1 MLEPFQYAFVQ
12 RGLLEVVALS
22 VGCGLIGT
30 WIVLRGLP
38 FYSHA
43 VGAATFP
50 GLVIA
55 DGLGLSA
62 LLGGFAAAGV
72 FALTVAGL
80 ARARRGEHGEFTAM
94 VLVGALA
101 LGVILASDVFHS
113 AANVETLLFGSL
125 LLIGTRELVLA
136 AVFSALVVGAT
147 ALLGRRWLA
156 TGFDPGATRAIGA
169 RSQLPDVLLLVL
181 IAVGVVAS
189 IEALGALLVTAL
201 LVVPAAT
208 ARLWTDRL
216 RSWQVA
222 STALVLV
229 EGTAG
234 LWISVKANAPP
245 GAAIATLAGAV
256 FAVAALVRA
265 LGPRLVLGAAALT
278 AAVAVL
284 AGCGGGGSGSQS
296 HGVSVVATTT
306 QIADWA
312 RAVGGSAVSVHRIL
326 RPNTDPHEY
335 EPRPADVIATS
346 GADLVLESGDGLDAW
361 MDKVVSQAG
370 GDPAVVVLGDHVPVR
385 RPGEASGPEASPF
398 DPHWWHDPRNAE
410 AAVARIRDSLVLAE
424 PAHEALFR
432 RNGAA
437 YLAKLARLDRGIAT
451 CIARVAPSARKLV
464 TDHDAFGY
472 FAARYGLTVVGTVLP
487 SQTTQAQPS
496 AGGTARLIALVHREH
511 VRAIFPES
519 SLNQRLAGAIA
530 RETGASSRYTLY
542 GDTLG
547 SSGSS
552 GDTYLRMEEANADA
566 IVRGLTGERERCR
579 L

>member
-1 MLEPFQYAFVQ
+1 
-12 RGLLEVVALS
+12 
-22 VGCGLIGT
+22 
-30 WIVLRGLP
+30 
-38 FYSHA
+38 
-43 VGAATFP
+43 
-50 GLVIA
+50 
-55 DGLGLSA
+55 
-62 LLGGFAAAGV
+62 
-72 FALTVAGL
+72 
-80 ARARRGEHGEFTAM
+80 M
-94 VLVGALA
+94 VLVGSLA

-189 IEALGALLVTAL
+189 IDALGALLVTAL

-256 FAVAALVRA
+256 FAVAAMVRA
-265 LGPRLVLGAAALT
+265 LGLKLVLGAAALT
-278 AAVAVL
+278 GAVAVL
-284 AGCGGGGSGSQS
+284 AGCGGGGPGSQS

-312 RAVGGSAVSVHRIL
+312 RAVGGQRGDRA
-326 RPNTDPHEY
+326 PDPPAEY
-335 EPRPADVIATS
+335 RPARVRAAPGRRDR
-346 GADLVLESGDGLDAW
+346 DER
-361 MDKVVSQAG
+361 
-370 GDPAVVVLGDHVPVR
+370 R
-385 RPGEASGPEASPF
+385 RPRTGERRRPRLVDGQGRLPGGGPPRRGRPRRPRSRQAPRGASGPEASPF

-410 AAVARIRDSLVLAE
+410 AAVAQIRDSLVLAE

-437 YLAKLARLDRGIAT
+437 YLAKLERLDRGIAPASPGCASRASSSPT
-451 CIARVAPSARKLV
+451 TTPSATSPPATGSRSWNRDPLA
-464 TDHDAFGY
+464 DD
-472 FAARYGLTVVGTVLP
+472 
-487 SQTTQAQPS
+487 
-496 AGGTARLIALVHREH
+496 
-511 VRAIFPES
+511 
-519 SLNQRLAGAIA
+519 AGAAVGGRA
-530 RETGASSRYTLY
+530 RRS
-542 GDTLG
+542 
-547 SSGSS
+547 
-552 GDTYLRMEEANADA
+552 
-566 IVRGLTGERERCR
+566 
-579 L
+579 